1 MKKGIIIA
9 GVFLALSVGVAA
21 VAVEGSR
28 PFSPTSS
35 DKNGGVSFSQDFSGS
50 GSDSGSGS
58 GSGGEN
64 NSSSSDSVHGSDSSS
79 FSASSDSS
87 NSSERLDSS
96 DSANGSGS
104 GSGEGQSSESADGSD
119 SENESGSAPHL
130 HDFTVIS
137 SVNSTCNGGGKTVY
151 GCACGETYTDNTPAL
166 GHNYGSVD
174 ESDYIRAYK
183 CSRCESVMRKAD
195 FLTTALSGEVDDSI
209 GDEIDKAYDD
219 LLKVINAASSENYE
233 EFERAYDAYIS
244 LIIKAEQNYRTL
256 YALASANS
264 EFDDAVTQAEV
275 LRAQYF
281 KNNAELFGKINES
294 VFSDSFYS
302 EGNGWNEQA
311 KQEALA
317 LCKLYGDSEYLTV
330 CNSADEIAKS
340 LSRIS
345 ADTSINELYYNRV
358 ENDKALGGF
367 FGYDGE
373 GGNDFIKY
381 AYKERYARD
390 YEPSDTEK
398 IKKNI
403 KAYIVPLFND
413 LYAEVQ
419 AAEKVCS
426 FKSGEAFY
434 NSPKY
439 SLAYSEYLK
448 AIDGVC
454 GSNYYSQI
462 NFAFKNGYVLKGEN
476 VGAFTLK
483 INKNKAVSYFG
494 KDNNGAFSL
503 AHESGH
509 AFCGDGVL
517 YGLPL
522 DVAETAATLNESCFL
537 AYITSDDCEVFT
549 SDEKELIEKQK
560 LLSLA
565 SVIISAAAIDDFEVT
580 VYSNYFDE
588 FEDGITCE
596 NYGLVFERILAD
608 YGVSEIIS
616 ENYWQNA
623 AFNEGGYYF
632 SYAVSSLEAMRE
644 YYLAKN
650 GGLGDV
656 FKRYGDFLT
665 KINVSFG
672 GELSEGE
679 FSGIKACANYFK
691 NGRFSITYS
700 TAIDAAQITSPF
712 DDNFYSIFSTQKSE
726 E

>member
-35 DKNGGVSFSQDFSGS
+35 DKNGGVSFSQAFSGS

-58 GSGGEN
+58 SSGGEN
-64 NSSSSDSVHGSDSSS
+64 NSSSSDSVNGSDSSS
-79 FSASSDSS
+79 FSASSNSS

-96 DSANGSGS
+96 DSVSD
-104 GSGEGQSSESADGSD
+104 SGEGQSSESGSD
-119 SENESGSAPHL
+119 SEHESGSAPHL

-137 SVNSTCNGGGKTVY
+137 SVNSTCNGDGKTVY

-174 ESDYIRAYK
+174 ENDYIRAYK

-195 FLTTALSGEVDDSI
+195 FSTTALSGEVDESI

-233 EFERAYDAYIS
+233 EFELAYDAYIS

-256 YALASANS
+256 YALASADS
-264 EFDDAVTQAEV
+264 EFDDAVAQAEV
-275 LRAQYF
+275 LRAKYF
-281 KNNAELFGKINES
+281 KESAELFGKINES
-294 VFSDSFYS
+294 VFRDSFYS
-302 EGNGWNEQA
+302 EENGWSEQA
-311 KQEALA
+311 KKKALD
-317 LCKLYGDSEYLTV
+317 LCKLYCNNEYLDV
-330 CNSADEIAKS
+330 CDRADEIAKC
-340 LSRIS
+340 LSQIS
-345 ADTSINELYYNRV
+345 ADSSINQLYYNRV
-358 ENDKALGGF
+358 ENDKALAEF
-367 FGYDGE
+367 FGYGGE
-373 GGNDFIKY
+373 GGDDFIKY

-390 YEPSDTEK
+390 YEPSETEE

-403 KAYIVPLFND
+403 KAYIVPLFNE
-413 LYAEVQ
+413 LYKDVQ

-439 SLAYSEYLK
+439 SLAYSEYLN
-448 AIDGVC
+448 ALDGVC

-462 NFAFKNGYVLKGEN
+462 NSAFKNGYVLTGEN

-509 AFCGDGVL
+509 AFCGDGVME
-517 YGLPL
+517 GLSL

-537 AYITSDDCEVFT
+537 AYITSDDCNVFT

-565 SVIISAAAIDDFEVT
+565 SVIISAAAIDDFEVA

-596 NYGLVFERILAD
+596 NYGLVFELILED

-623 AFNEGGYYF
+623 AVNEGGYYF

-644 YYLAKN
+644 YYLAKTTTS
-650 GGLGDV
+650 GAVDA
-656 FKRYGDFLT
+656 FKRYGEFLASV
-665 KINVSFG
+665 NGSFG
-672 GELSEGE
+672 SELSEGE

-700 TAIDAAQITSPF
+700 TAIAAAQITSPF
-712 DDNFYSIFSTQKSE
+712 DDDFYTIFSTQKSE